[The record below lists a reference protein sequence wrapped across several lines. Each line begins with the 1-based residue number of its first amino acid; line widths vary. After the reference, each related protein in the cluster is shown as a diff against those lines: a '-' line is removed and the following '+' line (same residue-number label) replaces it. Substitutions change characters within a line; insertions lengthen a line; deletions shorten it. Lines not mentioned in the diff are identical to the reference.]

1 MVVGLFM
8 HVLVNNLFYFILRLM
23 GYEDGKVTV
32 TIFIGQ
38 IEMYQPYNWTLM
50 IFFLFLTM

>member
-38 IEMYQPYNWTLM
+38 IEMYQPYN
-50 IFFLFLTM
+50 